1 MFRGAFFKG
10 GYMNQKIYSGIMQAL
25 NSSRP
30 AVMTVEFSGREGSC
44 ASMVKR
50 LAAEDEPLFAQA
62 LEYGAPVLETDGGM
76 TVVREPFFP
85 EERLI
90 VLGGGHIALPLV
102 DFASKTGFSVTV
114 ADDRPTFANAPRFP
128 GAAQVICESFEKVFE
143 RLEVS
148 ASDYVVVITRG
159 HRHDMTCL
167 RQLQRGA
174 EPGYVGMI
182 GSRRRVG
189 ALKQALIEEGLDTDR
204 INRTHTPIGLSIGAV
219 TPAEIAVSI
228 LAEIIACKRLRQGEN
243 NRRISRSDTDM
254 PVLRV
259 LAAEGDVPKAVVTV
273 VDAKGS
279 VPRGPGAK
287 MLVYFDRR
295 IVGSIGGGC
304 SEAEVI
310 NIAQQMIGTGRYRL
324 HTVDLT
330 ADIAEEEGMVCGGV
344 MEVLIED
351 YMV

>member
-1 MFRGAFFKG
+1 MD
-10 GYMNQKIYSGIMQAL
+10 
-25 NSSRP
+25 
-30 AVMTVEFSGREGSC
+30 
-44 ASMVKR
+44 KR
-50 LAAEDEPLFAQA
+50 LAQKGEPVFDEAMENGYPLM
-62 LEYGAPVLETDGGM
+62 VMDGGA
-76 TVVREPFFP
+76 TTILEPFFP

-114 ADDRPTFANAPRFP
+114 ADDRPSFANAPRFP
-128 GAAQVICESFEKVFE
+128 TAAHVICESFEKVFDV
-143 RLEVS
+143 LNVT

-167 RQLQRGA
+167 KQLQQGP
-174 EPGYVGMI
+174 EPFYVGMI
-182 GSRRRVG
+182 GSRRRVA
-189 ALKQALIEEGLDTDR
+189 ALKDALIEEGCDADR
-204 INRTHTPIGLSIGAV
+204 VNRTHTPIGLSIGAV
-219 TPAEIAVSI
+219 TPAEIAISI
-228 LAEIIACKRLRQGEN
+228 LAELVSSKRLRQGEKA
-243 NRRISRSDTDM
+243 RHISRADVDM
-254 PVLRV
+254 QVLRT
-259 LAAEGDVPKAVVTV
+259 LADEREVPKAIVTV
-273 VDAKGS
+273 VAAKGS

-310 NIAQQMIGTGRYRL
+310 NIAQQMIGTRRYCL

-344 MEVLIED
+344 MQVLIED
-351 YMV
+351 YSG